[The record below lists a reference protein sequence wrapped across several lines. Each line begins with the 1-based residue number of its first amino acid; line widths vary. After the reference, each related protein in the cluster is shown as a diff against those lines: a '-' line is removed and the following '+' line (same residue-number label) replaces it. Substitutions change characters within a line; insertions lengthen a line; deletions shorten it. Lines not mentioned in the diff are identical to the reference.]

1 MLLQAGVPPS
11 IVDKAQ
17 NLLNQ
22 LIAVPPMA
30 TALEAKDW
38 QALESAIAAARAAQV
53 GETTIAPYQRQMM
66 QLRAAARLKACLAW
80 VLLAEAAWVGAY
92 PTQAQL
98 EHIRAERRHDRR
110 SPRVVVNALAAEK
123 DDEEN
128 ERPRTIRPWPEP

>member
-1 MLLQAGVPPS
+1 MQTSSHASPRTGARGARPFGTGRAYHKAG
-11 IVDKAQ
+11 
-17 NLLNQ
+17 
-22 LIAVPPMA
+22 
-30 TALEAKDW
+30 
-38 QALESAIAAARAAQV
+38 
-53 GETTIAPYQRQMM
+53 
-66 QLRAAARLKACLAW
+66 LAW
-80 VLLAEAAWVGAY
+80 ALLADAAWVGAY